1 MTSKKWRL
9 LVAFLLGTFLHVN
22 AQQNLERKPSQL
34 RANISLLGL
43 GANYELR
50 LAKFTTLNLDAE
62 LGMGLSYSSGM
73 YTGSHWGYALVPDFS
88 AGVRQYYN
96 IARRE
101 RKGKRIDN
109 NAGSFFTL
117 RGGYITSPIASNEY
131 YTEGGY
137 AYFVPAWGMQRS
149 WGKHFSFEAQFGIR
163 FSPVEYSD
171 GAINAL
177 DARLKVGYVIF

>member
-1 MTSKKWRL
+1 MSKKWHILSALL
-9 LVAFLLGTFLHVN
+9 LVAFLRVN

-34 RANISLLGL
+34 RANFSVLGL

-50 LAKFTTLNLDAE
+50 LLKFTTLNLDAE
-62 LGMGLSYSSGM
+62 VGMGVSYSYSDYM
-73 YTGSHWGYALVPDFS
+73 GSDWGYAIVPDFS
-88 AGVRQYYN
+88 VGIRQYYN

-101 RKGKRIDN
+101 KKGKRIDN
-109 NAGSFFTL
+109 NSGNFFTV
-117 RGGYITSPIASNEY
+117 RGGYMANPIAANDY
-131 YTEGGY
+131 YEGNY

-163 FSPVEYSD
+163 FSPVEYEN

-177 DARLKVGYVIF
+177 DARLKVGYVIW